1 MVLLKETEE
10 EEEEEATAG
19 VRAAKEI
26 SVDVL
31 VLSELNGN
39 FHTKRRR
46 KNGAEKLFSVEKMLL
61 LFSKVVLAR
70 SGVTRRTNRNP
81 RAVQLVQLAVKKN
94 VTGAICPINFQHFF
108 MALPFPKTFIFALS
122 EMDM

>member
-10 EEEEEATAG
+10 EEEESTAG
-19 VRAAKEI
+19 VSAAKEI
-26 SVDVL
+26 SVDAA

-61 LFSKVVLAR
+61 LFSKLVLA
-70 SGVTRRTNRNP
+70 SITCRTNRQA
-81 RAVQLVQLAVKKN
+81 RAVQLAVKKKN
-94 VTGAICPINFQHFF
+94 VTGA
-108 MALPFPKTFIFALS
+108 L
-122 EMDM
+122 